1 MINYNYIIL
10 KLSIQ
15 NYYIYYYLIMHLRDN
30 QDCLH
35 LLSPKKGIHKSL
47 LTLLCSHQQEQ
58 QRRQH
63 QKQQEGSSCMFIL
76 LLWLPSAALLRHFSL
91 SVCARRHSC
100 PLSLTL
106 SLALSLSLLGCT
118 FQRFRLGFAL
128 ALRTICR
135 AHAMQT
141 DGEIHKRN
149 HIKYQADKQNGRIG

>member
-1 MINYNYIIL
+1 MINYNYTIL

-30 QDCLH
+30 QVCLH

-100 PLSLTL
+100 PLSL
-106 SLALSLSLLGCT
+106 SLFLSLSLSPSLAALSSGSVWASHLPCG
-118 FQRFRLGFAL
+118 QFAE
-128 ALRTICR
+128 RTQCR
-135 AHAMQT
+135 PTA
-141 DGEIHKRN
+141 K
-149 HIKYQADKQNGRIG
+149 

>member
-1 MINYNYIIL
+1 
-10 KLSIQ
+10 
-15 NYYIYYYLIMHLRDN
+15 MHLRDN
-30 QDCLH
+30 QVCLH

-47 LTLLCSHQQEQ
+47 LTLLSSHQQEQ

-76 LLWLPSAALLRHFSL
+76 LLWLPSAALLSHFSL

-106 SLALSLSLLGCT
+106 SLALSLPPWLH